1 MLKHRKTSAI
11 ADTADATLVQPTDW
25 NNTHGHDAGSFDE
38 PAGVEALV
46 AELLFVDGQFLVDDP
61 QRQLARHE
69 PADQHAADLVALLS
83 DPQVREARVAALREA
98 IARHSWAGFAERLVG
113 FFELVTRMPEVA
125 TSAVGA
131 DSAAA
136 DAAALSAV
144 LSSRT
149 WRATA
154 PLRKLSRRRKP

>member
-1 MLKHRKTSAI
+1 MVLQSVDVSRTLSAGG
-11 ADTADATLVQPTDW
+11 LV
-25 NNTHGHDAGSFDE
+25 F
-38 PAGVEALV
+38 EALRR
-46 AELLFVDGQFLVDDP
+46 AIIEGDLKDGDPIRQDEIARLFNTSRIPV
-61 QRQLARHE
+61 
-69 PADQHAADLVALLS
+69 
-83 DPQVREARVAALREA
+83 REA